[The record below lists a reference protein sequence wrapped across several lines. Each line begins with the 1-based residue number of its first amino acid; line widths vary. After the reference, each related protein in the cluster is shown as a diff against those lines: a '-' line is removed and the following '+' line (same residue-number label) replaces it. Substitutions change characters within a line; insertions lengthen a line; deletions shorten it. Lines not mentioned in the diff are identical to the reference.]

1 MSVMPSAVANT
12 GCFSF
17 IRATL
22 SGSEPG
28 TDSSSRVRRP
38 GRTTSSSTMENTN
51 ARKFTA
57 PFGETKKG
65 IARSC
70 LLFDSDCLLCAGA
83 VQFVVKYDYEQRFV
97 FMPLQSP
104 KGRHI
109 QAQYAFLVLRFLI
122 TKSNLC
128 LNLIRFTFSNFG
140 DTSSIVRF

>member
-1 MSVMPSAVANT
+1 MNVMPSAVANT

-128 LNLIRFTFSNFG
+128 LNLIRSTF
-140 DTSSIVRF
+140 